1 MYFREERLMVNVE
14 KGGDKTI
21 RQNGIAKKYVHM
33 NIVN

>member
-1 MYFREERLMVNVE
+1 MVNVE